1 MIFEAMTPPWEERR
15 RILVRLEAE
24 TDPDYGEDPYKRSIE
39 KLLKIGVINLDK
51 PRGPT
56 SHELSARIKSLFG
69 AKRAGHGGTLDP
81 AVSGVLP
88 ILINDATK
96 CAGAVMRGGKEYVCV
111 LRLHGDISDERLIE
125 AIKLFTGEIYQVPP
139 IRSSVSRSIRTRM
152 IYRTE
157 LIERDGRDVLLRISC
172 SGGTYIRKY
181 CHDLGLYLG
190 CGAHMQELRRVR
202 AGPFTEE
209 DSVTILDVYD
219 ALKRFE
225 EDGDEGPLRSIVKP
239 VEEAVKHIP
248 KIYLLDTAVDAICH
262 GANLAVTG
270 VSKVEDSVRRDE
282 TVALMTLKGELV
294 ALAEAKMNVEEILE
308 ASHGIAAKTERVI
321 MERGTYP
328 PIWRGG
334 KRRVRR

>member
-1 MIFEAMTPPWEERR
+1 MRIDAESDPAYGCNPYERP
-15 RILVRLEAE
+15 I
-24 TDPDYGEDPYKRSIE
+24 DI
-39 KLLKIGVINLDK
+39 LLKSCILNLDK

-56 SHELSARIKSLFG
+56 SHEIAFIVKELLSAEQ
-69 AKRAGHGGTLDP
+69 AGHGGTLDP

-88 ILINDATK
+88 ILVEEATK
-96 CAGAVMRGGKEYVCV
+96 CAGAVMGGGKEYVCIM
-111 LRLHGDISDERLIE
+111 RLHGDVSDDRLRE
-125 AIKLFTGEIYQVPP
+125 ALNLFVGEIYQVPP
-139 IRSSVSRSIRTRM
+139 VRSSVSRRIRRRM
-152 IYRTE
+152 IYRIE
-157 LIERDGRDVLLRISC
+157 LLERDGRNVLMKVAC

-202 AGPFTEE
+202 AGPFTED

-270 VSKVEDSVRRDE
+270 VSKVEDSVKRDE

-294 ALAEAKMNVEEILE
+294 ALAEAKMDVEEILE

-334 KRRVRR
+334 KRRVRK